1 MILDQGFAWN
11 GTAHSSLSQ
20 VAKAITG
27 ASCNSHRFFGLR
39 FGLTQNLAA
48 NEHLQYW
55 PWIHEVCA
63 STGGFPGSKI
73 ASLRAARERLA
84 KRPRD
89 SPRVRPVGHLRIL
102 SQDLLEGA
110 RDLTLFE
117 IRLSAIDSLSRGSEP
132 GKPLAKV
139 PTIESPSTSS
149 THPT

>member
-39 FGLTQNLAA
+39 CGLTQNLAA

-89 SPRVRPVGHLRIL
+89 RRAYGR
-102 SQDLLEGA
+102 
-110 RDLTLFE
+110 
-117 IRLSAIDSLSRGSEP
+117 SAIFGFSLR
-132 GKPLAKV
+132 
-139 PTIESPSTSS
+139 TSS
-149 THPT
+149 KALVI